1 MSLEKTTCPDFARD
15 FDGYLDGELDP
26 ERLRAM
32 AFHAEDCAACGA
44 DLGRAE
50 EVQRL
55 FASAV
60 EARVA
65 EIDTSGL
72 WASIARDLDASPK
85 RGTLELARDAA
96 RRLFAAEMRL
106 RPLPALALSG
116 ALAALVAFWLW
127 PGVRQPAAVE
137 VANNHAQIERIESS
151 APHVAVW
158 SEPERHTTAIWV
170 ASYDPDG
177 AP

>member
-1 MSLEKTTCPDFARD
+1 MSLDKPTCPDFARD
-15 FDGYLDGELDP
+15 FDGLLDGELEP

-32 AFHAEDCAACGA
+32 TFHAEGCAACGGEYA
-44 DLGRAE
+44 HAE
-50 EVQRL
+50 QIRQV
-55 FASAV
+55 FASTV
-60 EARVA
+60 DERVA
-65 EIDTSGL
+65 AIDTAAL
-72 WASIARDLDASPK
+72 WASIARDLRPSPK
-85 RGTLELARDAA
+85 RSALVRARDTA
-96 RRLFAAEMRL
+96 RRFFTPEIWF
-106 RPLPALALSG
+106 RPLPALALSS

-137 VANNHAQIERIESS
+137 VANNQAQIQRIESS